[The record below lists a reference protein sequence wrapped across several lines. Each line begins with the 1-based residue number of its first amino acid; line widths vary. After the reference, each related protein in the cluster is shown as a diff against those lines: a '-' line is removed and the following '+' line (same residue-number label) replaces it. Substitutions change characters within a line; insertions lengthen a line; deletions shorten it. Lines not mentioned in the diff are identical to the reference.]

1 MNSILLCL
9 GSLINCRCSKKNDYF
24 CCMEMLITKDQL
36 HNTQSCMKL
45 AMDERYLNDK
55 KKKMSSQE
63 IKIIT
68 ILSKNIQNNQG
79 HEFTKGWGN
88 LIRIFSV
95 RQPGLPFWYKTQR
108 NVTYG

>member
-55 KKKMSSQE
+55 KKKIEQPRNQDYNNIKQE
-63 IKIIT
+63 H
-68 ILSKNIQNNQG
+68 SKQS
-79 HEFTKGWGN
+79 
-88 LIRIFSV
+88 RA
-95 RQPGLPFWYKTQR
+95 
-108 NVTYG
+108 